1 MTLTL
6 PEQARV
12 TDLPRGPEREIGFSV
27 SGVTVDDVVVSVLP
41 DEERSLALLVSFR
54 PFVLENEPI
63 QLSVMYNLAIESI
76 RCVRSQNI
84 LRASRTRWKRLRD
97 DWPAVFYSKGTK
109 IRAHKGLRL
118 WMYGYVFH
126 SDPDSFNLLDD
137 MTPGMRDALKVQAL
151 LYILATT
158 REISRVRR
166 LLERAIRKNLLIEMP
181 ALKPAIIPQ
190 PGPSPAA

>member
-1 MTLTL
+1 M
-6 PEQARV
+6 
-12 TDLPRGPEREIGFSV
+12 PRGLEGRIGFSV
-27 SGVTVDDVVVSVLP
+27 SGATVDDVVVSVLP

-76 RCVRSQNI
+76 RCVRSQKI
-84 LRASRTRWKRLRD
+84 LSASRTRWKGLRH
-97 DWPAVFYSKGTK
+97 DWPAIFYSKGTK

>member
-1 MTLTL
+1 
-6 PEQARV
+6 
-12 TDLPRGPEREIGFSV
+12 
-27 SGVTVDDVVVSVLP
+27 
-41 DEERSLALLVSFR
+41 
-54 PFVLENEPI
+54 
-63 QLSVMYNLAIESI
+63 
-76 RCVRSQNI
+76 
-84 LRASRTRWKRLRD
+84 
-97 DWPAVFYSKGTK
+97 
-109 IRAHKGLRL
+109 
-118 WMYGYVFH
+118 MYGYVFH